1 MIDPLGTKGGG
12 SAENL
17 KNTVIPK
24 TEIVIK
30 FKWNILKNYSPR
42 TLPRKDFYAK
52 TCFPLFYFNLKPIV
66 SIVSFIEV

>member
-42 TLPRKDFYAK
+42 TLPRKDFFAQN
-52 TCFPLFYFNLKPIV
+52 LFSLILFQ
-66 SIVSFIEV
+66 S

>member
-42 TLPRKDFYAK
+42 TLPRKDFFAQNLSSLG
-52 TCFPLFYFNLKPIV
+52 LFQ
-66 SIVSFIEV
+66 S

>member
-30 FKWNILKNYSPR
+30 FKWNILKNYFPR
-42 TLPRKDFYAK
+42 TLPRNDFFALN
-52 TCFPLFYFNLKPIV
+52 LFLFVLFQ
-66 SIVSFIEV
+66 S

>member
-30 FKWNILKNYSPR
+30 FKRNILKNYSPR
-42 TLPRKDFYAK
+42 TLPRKDFFAQN
-52 TCFPLFYFNLKPIV
+52 LFSLVLFQ
-66 SIVSFIEV
+66 S

>member
-42 TLPRKDFYAK
+42 TLPRKDFF
-52 TCFPLFYFNLKPIV
+52 T
-66 SIVSFIEV
+66 